1 MAKRFWN
8 WKNHTEENETV
19 QRVLELN
26 GTIAEE
32 SWFDDDVTPQMFKN
46 ELFTGSGPVTIWLNS
61 PGGDCVAASQIYSML
76 MDYPHD
82 VTVKIDGIA
91 ASAASVIAMAGTR
104 VCMAPTALMMIHN
117 PATTAF
123 GDHRDMSKAIEMLD
137 EVKES
142 IINAYELRTGL
153 SHTQLSHMMDETT
166 WMKQRRL
173 LNLVLPTTFLR
184 TIRIPL
190 KRKGILFP
198 KMRLRGHSLT
208 KSRIS
213 ILLARQDEKLMS

>member
-76 MDYPHD
+76 W
-82 VTVKIDGIA
+82 
-91 ASAASVIAMAGTR
+91 
-104 VCMAPTALMMIHN
+104 
-117 PATTAF
+117 
-123 GDHRDMSKAIEMLD
+123 
-137 EVKES
+137 
-142 IINAYELRTGL
+142 II
-153 SHTQLSHMMDETT
+153 HMM
-166 WMKQRRL
+166 
-173 LNLVLPTTFLR
+173 
-184 TIRIPL
+184 
-190 KRKGILFP
+190 
-198 KMRLRGHSLT
+198 
-208 KSRIS
+208 
-213 ILLARQDEKLMS
+213 